1 MKFVLIA
8 ALLLSALSSQ
18 AASTTDA
25 ILEESLY
32 YQFQKSIL
40 KGDTQQGLTGFTP
53 YEQSLYVDALW
64 DLAEENSPE
73 ALKMLQVEEP
83 VYYEFLE
90 KLRLGILRLKY
101 NRATALPEEM
111 LSELKNAL
119 SAPEVDVKLIYTLAA
134 YEAELLAAGH
144 TEIIDLA
151 KQDSHFTDIKDEE
164 VRKEYSEDVAAD
176 LVNKNPDVTA
186 YMNGE
191 YVQSVKLF
199 LFCRENRL
207 YPCLMVMKN
216 IHGELVREADGQL
229 WSHKALASSKKGLP
243 SYSKNGNTPAGI
255 FTIDS
260 VMPTADQ
267 QVSFGKFRRM
277 ILNFI
282 PKSRKEVLF
291 KSLLPASSHD
301 KEWWKTSIVAR
312 DIGRNLFRI
321 HGSGKLNEDAE
332 TPYYPFVR
340 TSGCVAQRENTYD
353 GVEFKDQRE
362 LLDAI
367 MKAMDLV
374 PNYEN
379 ELKIKGILYVH
390 EIDDKD
396 SAVTLEDLQAK
407 GIE

>member
-1 MKFVLIA
+1 MKFVISA
-8 ALLLSALSSQ
+8 ALLVASLSAF
-18 AASTTDA
+18 ATHTSTA
-25 ILEESLY
+25 VLEETLY
-32 YQFQKSIL
+32 YDFQKTIL
-40 KGDTQQGLTGFTP
+40 KGESQQGLTGFTP

-64 DLAEENSPE
+64 DLTEENSPE

-83 VYYEFLE
+83 VYYELLE

-101 NRATALPEEM
+101 KRAKTLPEDVVVEI
-111 LSELKNAL
+111 KNAL
-119 SAPEVDVKLIYTLAA
+119 AAPEAEVKIIYTLAA
-134 YEAELLAAGH
+134 YEEDLTAAGH
-144 TEIIDLA
+144 TDLIDLA
-151 KQDSHFTDIKDEE
+151 KQNPRFADIKDEE
-164 VRKEYSEDVAAD
+164 VRKEYAENLAAD
-176 LVNKNPDVTA
+176 LVNKNPDVTT

-191 YVQSVKLF
+191 YFQSVKLF
-199 LFCRENRL
+199 LFCRANRL
-207 YPCLMVMKN
+207 YPCLMIMKN
-216 IHGELVREADGQL
+216 VHGELVREEKGDL
-229 WSHKALASSKKGLP
+229 WFHRALASSKKGLP
-243 SYSKNGNTPAGI
+243 SYSKNGNTPAGV

-260 VMPTADQ
+260 VMPSADQ

-291 KSLLPASSHD
+291 KSLLPDSSQD
-301 KEWWKTSIVAR
+301 RDWWKSAVVAR

-321 HGSGKLNEDAE
+321 HGTGKINEDAE

-353 GVEFKDQRE
+353 GVEFKDQRA
-362 LLDAI
+362 LLDTI
-367 MKAMDLV
+367 MKAMDLE
-374 PNYEN
+374 PIYEN

-396 SAVTLEDLQAK
+396 APVTLEDLRKK